1 MTAVKNRRKFTLSS
15 DRLDYVIALLKH
27 EMESSEIEI
36 LMFDDMLYP
45 GSALMISNDIRKLL
59 ENHRVYEYKGPSDK
73 VIPIINPSTVII
85 SNLNAKPLSNCSLNF
100 LTNFRSFLDSKQRI
114 QLERE

>member
-1 MTAVKNRRKFTLSS
+1 MTVVNNKRKFTLSN

-36 LMFDDMLYP
+36 LLSDDMLYP

-59 ENHRVYEYKGPSDK
+59 ENHRVYEYKGSTDK
-73 VIPIINPSTVII
+73 VNPIVDPDVSVI

-100 LTNFRSFLDSKQRI
+100 LTNFTSFLNSKQRI